1 MTFVKNNAPYLRLAA
16 PRLLLT
22 CSSSSACL
30 GAEAQD
36 GARPWLSSP
45 FFFFVALAC
54 LDGSRDRAKH
64 PQRSGQQCP
73 LWLTQDLL
81 GDNVHDNYGDE
92 NCER

>member
-1 MTFVKNNAPYLRLAA
+1 MFIIQRL
-16 PRLLLT
+16 PGGR
-22 CSSSSACL
+22 
-30 GAEAQD
+30 GPGWREAV
-36 GARPWLSSP
+36 AVLAF